1 MKIKLFFAIF
11 FGSLS
16 MAFGQSTYQLQFE
29 QDGQTIGMAAR
40 MAQEQTNG
48 VAMVVLLDGE
58 PIFREEWGL
67 RDAEK
72 ALPVTDNT
80 VFQVGSM
87 SQPVAQFAIFRLVKE
102 GKLDLDT
109 DINNYLQSWQL
120 PENKITR
127 SRPVTIRDLCL
138 QRRGFKFPYKPD
150 GFTKGALLP
159 THLQLLEGERPAQNP
174 PVRLKKDVNRSGNES
189 FSTALILQQI
199 LMDYYQQFFPEI
211 AQQQV
216 FEPLGMKNS
225 FFAAEPTVDQ
235 QRDMAVGYDDD
246 NQRLAGDFMRY
257 PELAASGMYTTA
269 YDYAL
274 FVQAALAALEGED
287 ERFLTQSLAK
297 ELLNPENSEEAM
309 LFNRGGTNFFW
320 GGATKGFYS
329 QFEADAL
336 QHRWVVVV
344 LMNDNVNWR
353 FNGELRGKGI
363 ELAMQ
368 QIANP
373 TMNPSKS
380 DNHE

>member
-1 MKIKLFFAIF
+1 MKQYLFFVIC
-11 FGSLS
+11 LS
-16 MAFGQSTYQLQFE
+16 GIAAAFGQPIQLQFE
-29 QDGQTIGMAAR
+29 QDGQTVGMAAR

-48 VAMVVLLDGE
+48 VAMAVLLDGKILFKE
-58 PIFREEWGL
+58 AWGM

-72 ALPVTDNT
+72 ELPVTENT

-87 SQPVAQFAIFRLVKE
+87 SQPVAQFAIFRLVNE

-109 DINNYLQSWQL
+109 DVNNYLESWQL

-127 SRPVTIRDLCL
+127 RRPVTIRDLCL

-150 GFTKGALLP
+150 GFTIGAEMP
-159 THLQLLEGERPAQNP
+159 THLQILMGEQPAKNP
-174 PVRLKKDVNRSGNES
+174 PVRLKKDVNKGGNNS
-189 FSTALILQQI
+189 FAPALIFQQI
-199 LMDYYQQFFPEI
+199 LMDYYQKPFPEI

-216 FEPLGMKNS
+216 FEPLGMRHS
-225 FFAAEPTVDQ
+225 FFAVEPTVDQ

-246 NQRLAGDFMRY
+246 NRRITGDFMRY

-274 FVQAALAALEGED
+274 FVQAALAALKGEE
-287 ERFLTQSLAK
+287 ERFLTQSLAE
-297 ELLNPENSEEAM
+297 ELLNPENPEEAM
-309 LFNRGGTNFFW
+309 LFNRGATNFFW
-320 GGATKGFYS
+320 GGATQGFYS

-368 QIANP
+368 QIAAS
-373 TMNPSKS
+373 TTSSSKS
-380 DNHE
+380 EKHE